1 MGETHIDPGYLAGTI
16 EQMLLTTPMPAVLDI
31 EASGF
36 GRSSYPIEVGCVLS
50 DGKSFCTLIRPEP
63 EWTHWDPE
71 AERLHRIPRGLVVDK
86 GRSAVEVAHLL
97 NTQLRGQTV
106 YSDGWANDFTWISA
120 LYEVAELSPYFKLE
134 NLRSLLRE
142 DEADRWH
149 DLKQQVGEELGEQRH
164 RASNDARLLQRT
176 LQRLMEQR

>member
-1 MGETHIDPGYLAGTI
+1 
-16 EQMLLTTPMPAVLDI
+16 MLLTPPMPVVLDI

-63 EWTHWDPE
+63 EWTHWDSG
-71 AERLHRIPRGLVVDK
+71 AERLHHISRELVLEK
-86 GRSAVEVAHLL
+86 GRSAVEVAQLL

-106 YSDGWANDFTWISA
+106 YSDGWANDFSWINA
-120 LYEVAELSPYFKLE
+120 LYEVADLSPYFKLE

-142 DEADRWH
+142 DEVDRWH
-149 DLKQQVGEELGEQRH
+149 DLKQQVEEELGQQRH

-176 LQRLMEQR
+176 LCRLMEQR